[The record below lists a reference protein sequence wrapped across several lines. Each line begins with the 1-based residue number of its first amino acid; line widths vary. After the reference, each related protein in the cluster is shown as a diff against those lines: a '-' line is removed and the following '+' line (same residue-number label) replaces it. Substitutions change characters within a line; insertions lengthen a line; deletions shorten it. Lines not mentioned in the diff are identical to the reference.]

1 MSQTIW
7 ITGGDGFVGH
17 SLKPYLSA
25 AGYNVVSTDAELSVC
40 EPERLEAFAEE
51 IMPYAIINCAGIPR
65 DATSLS
71 TRVKAYEINAMGA
84 RNVAFC
90 ANTVGAKV
98 VQISSDDVYSSKTED
113 AVNEFD
119 NPHPNTPYGK
129 SKRAGESMVRNTTD
143 NHLIIRSSWLYDRF
157 GGRLKA
163 ILDAAEADEKFEVR
177 MDQFAAPT
185 SIMLYANNLVKLLQK
200 DATGTFHI
208 VSKGEAS
215 HFDFAVQALKVAGYN
230 PGEILVP
237 KTDAK
242 TAEHVVLE
250 SLMLEMQG
258 IELPTWQEDL
268 EEYMRTA
275 GLAV

>member
-1 MSQTIW
+1 
-7 ITGGDGFVGH
+7 
-17 SLKPYLSA
+17 
-25 AGYNVVSTDAELSVC
+25 
-40 EPERLEAFAEE
+40 
-51 IMPYAIINCAGIPR
+51 
-65 DATSLS
+65 
-71 TRVKAYEINAMGA
+71 
-84 RNVAFC
+84 
-90 ANTVGAKV
+90 
-98 VQISSDDVYSSKTED
+98 
-113 AVNEFD
+113 
-119 NPHPNTPYGK
+119 
-129 SKRAGESMVRNTTD
+129 
-143 NHLIIRSSWLYDRF
+143 
-157 GGRLKA
+157 
-163 ILDAAEADEKFEVR
+163 
-177 MDQFAAPT
+177 
-185 SIMLYANNLVKLLQK
+185 MLYANNLVKLLQK